1 MTDICR
7 LCANETHETNLI
19 NLSIC
24 TEKILQCC
32 QINLEEE
39 HLPQNVC
46 NICLDNVEVNII
58 INFTS
63 LHYLVDR
70 LCFFC

>member
-7 LCANETHETNLI
+7 LCASETPETNLI
-19 NLSIC
+19 NLNNC

-32 QINLEEE
+32 QINLDEE

-46 NICLDNVEVNII
+46 NICLDNVEVI
-58 INFTS
+58 
-63 LHYLVDR
+63 
-70 LCFFC
+70 C